1 MKSTKVLALIIGVIS
16 LFPSVCKAENI
27 SGTNIETNLN
37 SSVTGIGNV
46 SQTTTKQSIINRQ
59 KHGETGLNIHGVS
72 SVINANTILN
82 GVDNV
87 DVKRAEHKYGSR
99 QK

>member
-1 MKSTKVLALIIGVIS
+1 MKSSKVLALIIGAIA

-37 SSVTGIGNV
+37 SSQTGIGNV
-46 SQTTTKQSIINRQ
+46 SQMETEQ
-59 KHGETGLNIHGVS
+59 KLTNLQKYGETGSNIHGVS
-72 SVINANTILN
+72 SVINATTILK

-87 DVKRAEHKYGSR
+87 DIKRARHDYGSR

>member
-1 MKSTKVLALIIGVIS
+1 MKSSKILVLVIGVIS
-16 LFPSVCKAENI
+16 LFSSVVKAENI

-46 SQTTTKQSIINRQ
+46 SHMETKQSIINRQ
-59 KHGETGLNIHGVS
+59 KYGETGSNIHGVS
-72 SVINANTILN
+72 SVINANTVLN

-87 DVKRAEHKYGSR
+87 DIKRAEHKYGSR
-99 QK
+99 QQ